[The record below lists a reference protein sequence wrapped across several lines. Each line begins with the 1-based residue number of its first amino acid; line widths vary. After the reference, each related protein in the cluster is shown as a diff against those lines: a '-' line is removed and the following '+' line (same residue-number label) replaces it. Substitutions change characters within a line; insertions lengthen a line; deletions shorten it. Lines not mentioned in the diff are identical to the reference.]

1 MISANLNQSKVAT
14 NKEKTNNSTSLNA
27 VSESNITPESNH
39 IALEVSELKAQIRKL
54 KQQLDERT
62 EEMEKYISKCSKL
75 RQENL
80 DLTQKAREARAL
92 RDELDIQ
99 RERAQKVH
107 LLETELQVY
116 KDKISQNESL
126 KSRMEEIREENKILV
141 ETKDMLEDQLQ
152 VSRKR
157 CQQIIGLEN
166 ELYICKSEM
175 GNCQIELESVK
186 NSNIQL
192 TEENS

>member
-1 MISANLNQSKVAT
+1 
-14 NKEKTNNSTSLNA
+14 
-27 VSESNITPESNH
+27 
-39 IALEVSELKAQIRKL
+39 
-54 KQQLDERT
+54 
-62 EEMEKYISKCSKL
+62 MEKYISKCSKL
-75 RQENL
+75 RQEVNYILYLIILYLIKTIGLVHHNDKKLCVNFQNL

-107 LLETELQVY
+107 ILETEIQVY
-116 KDKISQNESL
+116 KDKISQSESL

-157 CQQIIGLEN
+157 CQQIIG
-166 ELYICKSEM
+166 
-175 GNCQIELESVK
+175 
-186 NSNIQL
+186 
-192 TEENS
+192 